1 MRETVKKAGVRTKKM
16 IILMLNQ
23 FQDPYYQGVA
33 AQIAFSLFLSI
44 IPAFILL
51 SQLLGLFS
59 LSLNEIQAWVEK
71 NVTIEGASQLLAFL
85 DYSPSGV
92 NNVFLA
98 IIALWAAS
106 RAQFAM
112 MRVTNYTLSDGRTV
126 GTGYVRDRLRS
137 VRTILMTL
145 FTIVFSLIV
154 LVYGEILMKLVFGAV
169 VGEDISN
176 VLWMLLRWP
185 LGMALYFLMIS
196 YNYYMLPIRR
206 VRFRDIVPGSIFAA
220 VGFLVVT
227 YVYTIYTNI
236 STNYD
241 ILYGSFSNIVAL
253 MFWFWFLAWVMCL
266 GVSFNR
272 VWWATRKTNKI
283 PIAEEAKARRK
294 RFSKK
299 SGGHSDG
306 KGQTT
311 E

>member
-85 DYSPSGV
+85 DYSPTGV

-294 RFSKK
+294 T
-299 SGGHSDG
+299 G
-306 KGQTT
+306 KIF
-311 E
+311 

>member
-59 LSLNEIQAWVEK
+59 LSLNEIQTWVEK

-185 LGMALYFLMIS
+185 LGMALYFMMIS

-294 RFSKK
+294 T
-299 SGGHSDG
+299 G
-306 KGQTT
+306 KIF
-311 E
+311 

>member
-59 LSLNEIQAWVEK
+59 LSLNEIQTWVEK

-266 GVSFNR
+266 GISFNR
-272 VWWATRKTNKI
+272 VWWATRRKNKKPI
-283 PIAEEAKARRK
+283 PEEVKARRK
-294 RFSKK
+294 PLNIF
-299 SGGHSDG
+299 
-306 KGQTT
+306 
-311 E
+311 

>member
-294 RFSKK
+294 P
-299 SGGHSDG
+299 G
-306 KGQTT
+306 KIF
-311 E
+311 

>member
-59 LSLNEIQAWVEK
+59 LSLNEIQTWVEK

-294 RFSKK
+294 T
-299 SGGHSDG
+299 G
-306 KGQTT
+306 KIF
-311 E
+311 

>member
-1 MRETVKKAGVRTKKM
+1 MKVKLKKAGERTKKM
-16 IILMLNQ
+16 IVLIFHQ

-44 IPAFILL
+44 IPTFILL

-59 LSLNEIQAWVEK
+59 LSLHEIRQWIEV
-71 NVTIEGASQLLAFL
+71 NVTIEGASQILAFL

-92 NNVFLA
+92 NTVFLA
-98 IIALWAAS
+98 VIALWAAS
-106 RAQFAM
+106 RVQFAI
-112 MRVTNYTLSDGRTV
+112 MRVTNYTLSDGQIV
-126 GTGYVRDRLRS
+126 GKGYLRDRLKA

-154 LVYGEILMKLVFGAV
+154 LVYGELLLNVVFGAV
-169 VGEDISN
+169 VGEDISGL
-176 VLWMLLRWP
+176 LWTLLRWP
-185 LGMALYFLMIS
+185 LAMALYFLMIS
-196 YNYYMLPIRR
+196 YNYYMLPVRK
-206 VRFRDIVPGSIFAA
+206 VRFRDVVPGSIFAA

-227 YVYTIYTNI
+227 YVYSIYTSI

-253 MFWFWFLAWVMCL
+253 MFWFWFLAWVLCL

-272 VWWATRKTNKI
+272 AWWATRRTNVI

-294 RFSKK
+294 PMNIF
-299 SGGHSDG
+299 
-306 KGQTT
+306 
-311 E
+311 

>member
-59 LSLNEIQAWVEK
+59 LSLNEIQTWVEK

-272 VWWATRKTNKI
+272 VWWATRETNKI

-294 RFSKK
+294 T
-299 SGGHSDG
+299 G
-306 KGQTT
+306 KIF
-311 E
+311 

>member
-71 NVTIEGASQLLAFL
+71 NVTIEGAYQLLAFL

-294 RFSKK
+294 T
-299 SGGHSDG
+299 G
-306 KGQTT
+306 KIF
-311 E
+311 

>member
-185 LGMALYFLMIS
+185 LGMALYFLMITCS
-196 YNYYMLPIRR
+196 PYAECVSETLCREAYLP
-206 VRFRDIVPGSIFAA
+206 
-220 VGFLVVT
+220 L
-227 YVYTIYTNI
+227 
-236 STNYD
+236 
-241 ILYGSFSNIVAL
+241 
-253 MFWFWFLAWVMCL
+253 
-266 GVSFNR
+266 
-272 VWWATRKTNKI
+272 
-283 PIAEEAKARRK
+283 
-294 RFSKK
+294 
-299 SGGHSDG
+299 SDF
-306 KGQTT
+306 
-311 E
+311 